1 MQEPEREQPT
11 LFYKYF
17 EDTLNYFKSNI
28 LSSQPGEPQIPPTN
42 TPLPN
47 IPLPPP
53 TSHLQTPLQQEQ
65 HTFETS
71 LESLKKIAPQIKGT
85 KLDYMI
91 QRFDKEHVYMYV

>member
-1 MQEPEREQPT
+1 MQKREQEPEPT

-17 EDTLNYFKSNI
+17 EDTLNYFKSKI
-28 LSSQPGEPQIPPTN
+28 LVHSPDTPYSPPPIDTQN
-42 TPLPN
+42 H
-47 IPLPPP
+47 PLPPSA
-53 TSHLQTPLQQEQ
+53 SHLQTPLQQEQ

-71 LESLKKIAPQIKGT
+71 LESLKKISPQIKGT